1 MNKIKSLFKASPI
14 AMIVVSLVI
23 AGVASAAIVSYIS
36 NAPRATVTVSA
47 PVAMGIY
54 EGVKDPNETGATS
67 LTLTPTFGGSSMPF
81 TTTAKNQA
89 NNRIGGYYVTVIDA
103 GSGDKVTGQEF
114 TSMMFDKNKTSS
126 QNGEILSKLCV
137 VKKDGTLMKL
147 ADYSKGYSE
156 GVYSNQKLVLLL
168 DIDGDSTQ
176 ESVNTNSVTVP
187 ESTGICSPLT
197 LYGEPNT
204 VWTETR
210 SFFHLDPNET
220 ETETWTFTPTW
231 NAGATGSFTISAQ
244 YVNDLAKYAAY
255 QYGL

>member
-14 AMIVVSLVI
+14 AMAVVSLVI

-36 NAPRATVTVSA
+36 NAPTATVTVSA

-54 EGVKDPNETGATS
+54 EGTINPDKTGATS
-67 LTLTPTFGGSSMPF
+67 LTLLTPTFGGSSMSF
-81 TTTAKNQA
+81 TTTATNQA
-89 NNRIGGYYVTVIDA
+89 NNRIGGYYVTVIA
-103 GSGDKVTGQEF
+103 AKSGDKVTGQEF
-114 TSMMFDKNKTSS
+114 TSMMFDKNKLPVSS
-126 QNGEILSKLCV
+126 QNGEIIDKLCV
-137 VKKDGTLMKL
+137 VEGDGTLMKL
-147 ADYSKGYSE
+147 ADYSATG
-156 GVYSNQKLVLLL
+156 YSNQKLVLLL
-168 DIDGDSTQ
+168 DIDGDSTK
-176 ESVNTNSVTVP
+176 ESVNIASVTVR

-210 SFFHLDPNET
+210 SFFHLEPNET

-231 NAGATGSFTISAQ
+231 NAGTAGRFKISAQ

-255 QYGL
+255 QYSQ

>member
-14 AMIVVSLVI
+14 AMAVVSLVI

-36 NAPRATVTVSA
+36 NAPTATVTVSA

-54 EGVKDPNETGATS
+54 EGVKSDKTGETS

-89 NNRIGGYYVTVIDA
+89 NNRIGGYYVMVIDA
-103 GSGDKVTGQEF
+103 GSSDKMTGQEF
-114 TSMMFDKNKTSS
+114 TSMMFDKNKLPVSS

-137 VKKDGTLMKL
+137 VEGNGNLTSLSAYT
-147 ADYSKGYSE
+147 ADKR
-156 GVYSNQKLVLLL
+156 SNQKLVLLL
-168 DIDGDSTQ
+168 DIDGDSTK
-176 ESVNTNSVTVP
+176 ESVNIASVTVR

-210 SFFHLDPNET
+210 SFFHLEPNET

-231 NAGATGSFTISAQ
+231 NAGTAGRFKISAQ

>member
-36 NAPRATVTVSA
+36 NAPTAAVTVSA

-54 EGVKDPNETGATS
+54 GGAKVPNKAGAES
-67 LTLTPTFGGSSMPF
+67 LILAAFGGDSMPF

-89 NNRIGGYYVTVIDA
+89 NNRIGGYYVTVIAA
-103 GSGDKVTGQEF
+103 GSNDKMTGKEF
-114 TSMMFDKNKTSS
+114 TSMTFDKNKTSS

-147 ADYSKGYSE
+147 ADYSAAG
-156 GVYSNQKLVLLL
+156 YSNQKLVLLL

-197 LYGEPNT
+197 LYGDPNT

-210 SFFHLDPNET
+210 SFFHLDAF

-231 NAGATGSFTISAQ
+231 NVGIAGSFTISTQ